1 MCLTT
6 VPREL
11 YEESEFV
18 RGSDSDAV
26 AELLKFMLELSS
38 ITKLGLDG
46 APSCSTTGLE
56 YPVTDSAEDFG
67 DMDGSERTAL
77 MVGVV
82 VGKTII
88 SSSEYSGSELSN
100 P

>member
-46 APSCSTTGLE
+46 APICSRMGLE
-56 YPVTDSAEDFG
+56 
-67 DMDGSERTAL
+67 
-77 MVGVV
+77 
-82 VGKTII
+82 
-88 SSSEYSGSELSN
+88 
-100 P
+100 